1 MEVAT
6 IAFSLVT
13 VRVRPVDCHRPPRG
27 LPFAGSRRSAPP
39 YVLYAR
45 RHACTGRSPTG
56 GGGGG
61 GRRSDKYG
69 SPIEFRLAVIFSS
82 VTYDD
87 ESRPAGRPLA
97 ASAR

>member
-13 VRVRPVDCHRPPRG
+13 VRVRLVDC
-27 LPFAGSRRSAPP
+27 
-39 YVLYAR
+39 R
-45 RHACTGRSPTG
+45 RHEVCSAVHRSPPVCPVVARGTHRSPARLVWG
-56 GGGGG
+56 D

-82 VTYDD
+82 ITHELRAVRTLD
-87 ESRPAGRPLA
+87 E
-97 ASAR
+97 